1 MSKQALKYIVRR
13 NIAGFIKYFE
23 TDDIKQFAKENL
35 YFHID
40 QNEDGGWEVWLLGEN
55 VAHYSNEWEKWEV
68 ERDYFSHFFSR
79 RVKMYNNI
87 EIYSKCSAD

>member
-23 TDDIKQFAKENL
+23 TDDINQFAKENL

-40 QNEDGGWEVWLLGEN
+40 QNEDGGREVWLLGEN
-55 VAHYSNEWEKWEV
+55 VAHYSNEWEKCEV
-68 ERDYFSHFFSR
+68 ERNYFSNYFNK
-79 RVKMYNNI
+79 RVENYNNI

>member
-1 MSKQALKYIVRR
+1 MKEPLKYIIRR
-13 NIAGFIKYFE
+13 EIAGFIKYFE
-23 TDDIKQFAKENL
+23 TDDLKQFAKESL

-40 QNEDGGWEVWLLGEN
+40 QNDEGGWEVWLLGEN
-55 VAHYSNEWEKWEV
+55 VAHYNNEWEKLEV